1 MPLSLSSRRF
11 LRASI
16 SAAVLAAAILAAPLA
31 PSAQRQQPLPTASPE
46 SVGLSSPRLERLH
59 AGMQALVDRRQVAGT
74 VTLVARDGKVVDVH
88 ASGYQDLDG
97 RTPMRADTI
106 FRIASMTKPVTS
118 VAILMLYEEGKLLL
132 TDPVSRYIPAFRQ
145 MTVAGRG
152 ADAGTTPARRGIT
165 IRDLLTHRSG
175 LTYGFLN
182 NGPVGNAYRAAGVSD
197 GLDDANVTLAENVDR
212 LAAQPLISQPGEA
225 WNYSL
230 SDDVLGRVIEV
241 VSGQPFDAFLR
252 DRIFTPLGMTD
263 TAFDVPASKWSR
275 FAGLYT
281 PDRNGGGLRIVGDE
295 AIGNTMISAFTSYR
309 APKKYLSGGAG
320 LTSTAAD
327 YARFAQML
335 LNGGELNGVRL
346 LGPKTVEL
354 MTTSHT
360 ADLPSG
366 GVMGAGMNWGFGV
379 RMVVNLAETQTLGS
393 TGMYGWIGIYGTT
406 FWVDPK
412 EHLVMVMMVQRYPGS
427 PAGAV
432 FEPLVYQAITRSYGE
447 P

>member
-1 MPLSLSSRRF
+1 MRETAHRRL
-11 LRASI
+11 LRASR
-16 SAAVLAAAILAAPLA
+16 SAGLLAVALLATALA
-31 PSAQRQQPLPTASPE
+31 PAAQQPLPTASPE
-46 SVGLSSPRLERLH
+46 SVGLSSARLERLH
-59 AGMQALVDRRQVAGT
+59 AGMQALVDRHQVAGT
-74 VTLVARDGKVVDVH
+74 VTLVARDGRVVDVH
-88 ASGYQDLDG
+88 ASGFQDLDG
-97 RTPMRADTI
+97 RTPMRPDTI

-118 VAILMLYEEGKLLL
+118 VAILMLYEEGRLLL

-152 ADAGTTPARRGIT
+152 ADAVAAPARRRIT
-165 IRDLLTHRSG
+165 IQDLLTHRSG

-182 NGPVGNAYRAAGVSD
+182 GGQVGNAYRAAGVSD
-197 GLDDANVTLAENVDR
+197 GLDAADVTLEENVNR
-212 LAAQPLISQPGEA
+212 LAAQPLVSQPGEA

-241 VSGQPFDAFLR
+241 VSGQTFDAFLR

-263 TAFDVPASKWSR
+263 TSFDVPASKWSR

-281 PDRNGGGLRIVGDE
+281 PDRAGGLRAVGDE
-295 AIGNTMISAFTSYR
+295 AIGNTIISAFTSYR
-309 APKKYLSGGAG
+309 TPKKYLSGGAG

-335 LNGGELNGVRL
+335 LNGGALNGVRL

-366 GVMGAGMNWGFGV
+366 GVMGAGMNWGLGV
-379 RMVVNLAETQTLGS
+379 RMVANLADAQMLGS

-406 FWVDPK
+406 FWVDPR

-432 FEPLVYQAITRSYGE
+432 FEPLVYQALTRSYVDAR
-447 P
+447 